1 MVAKADKTARMR
13 ARSIAISASL
23 LELKTLSAEIRSNAH
38 AFRENLDRVAG
49 SDALS
54 SMRHLLNTIR

>member
-1 MVAKADKTARMR
+1 MR